1 MWRTEK
7 HVVKQIYKPFK
18 LVRCLLPVVI
28 HCIIHQKIFCIKNL
42 NLFCIIEPV
51 VSIVNFI
58 YSARLSQWVLY
69 TFFSKKQYPDLS
81 YDTEVWWIISS
92 KILLRYFELNI
103 KIGMFLN
110 EKFHLQLLLLN
121 TVCVEICSCS
131 CYLNTWIIPS
141 ILHVAKNLKC
151 LQSAHLQKKTCC
163 PHHKHWTDHQLGLIV
178 KHLPL

>member
-1 MWRTEK
+1 MKQNILRCVTTDGETMWRTEK

-69 TFFSKKQYPDLS
+69 IFFQRNNILTCPMILKSDGLSAVKFYWDILSSISRLECFWMRNSTFS
-81 YDTEVWWIISS
+81 YYYWTLYVW
-92 KILLRYFELNI
+92 
-103 KIGMFLN
+103 
-110 EKFHLQLLLLN
+110 KFVLAL
-121 TVCVEICSCS
+121 VI
-131 CYLNTWIIPS
+131 
-141 ILHVAKNLKC
+141 
-151 LQSAHLQKKTCC
+151 
-163 PHHKHWTDHQLGLIV
+163 
-178 KHLPL
+178 